1 MIGHQLVAITA
12 ERDRWQADMGA
23 IAERAKRAETLA
35 RCRDSEA
42 SQLCREH
49 EVTTHGPWNMCS
61 RAELV
66 TIVCTSALARLHR
79 RQCIVRMMSAGREAC
94 HLSLKEKKDPLH
106 ESGGAH
112 V

>member
-49 EVTTHGPWNMCS
+49 EVTTHGPWICA
-61 RAELV
+61 AELSLSQLCAPLPWPDY
-66 TIVCTSALARLHR
+66 TGDSAL
-79 RQCIVRMMSAGREAC
+79 
-94 HLSLKEKKDPLH
+94 
-106 ESGGAH
+106 
-112 V
+112 